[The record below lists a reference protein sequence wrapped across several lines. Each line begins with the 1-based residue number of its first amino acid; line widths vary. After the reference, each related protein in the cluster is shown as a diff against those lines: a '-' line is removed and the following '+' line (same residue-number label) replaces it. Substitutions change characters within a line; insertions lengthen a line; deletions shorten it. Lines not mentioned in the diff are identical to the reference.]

1 MAAAQPLK
9 IRMVAGLGNP
19 GEEYAETRHNAGFKA
34 IDELA
39 RQAGVTYWKNQAGAE
54 VALININDAEEEG
67 GKRQIVLVKPQS
79 YMNTSGGPISKLCH
93 EYKIKAEE
101 LLVIH
106 DELDIPA
113 GDVRVK
119 VGGGHAGHNGLRSII
134 DKMGSRDFSRI
145 RTGIG
150 NPPGKMAVADY
161 VLKQL
166 RAREA
171 EDFQDTCARAAD
183 AAGLAIVHGVIYAR
197 DHVNGAASANPY
209 HLRTGFFWQVLSA
222 ETPQWRLR
230 NKPCAAIH
238 MQCLKRSRPHQSA
251 KPAAFAVLPDKTY
264 QNKPVPFWQVTFP
277 NRRRHT

>member
-1 MAAAQPLK
+1 MAAAQPKK

-39 RQAGVTYWKNQAGAE
+39 RQAGVSYWKNQAGAE
-54 VALININDAEEEG
+54 VAVIQVNDAEANG
-67 GKRQIVLVKPQS
+67 GKREVVLVRPQS
-79 YMNTSGGPISKLCH
+79 YMNTSGGPISKLCAQ
-93 EYKIKAEE
+93 YKVAVEE

-145 RTGIG
+145 RVGIG
-150 NPPGKMAVADY
+150 NPPGRMAVADF

-171 EDFQDTCARAAD
+171 EEFDDTTFRAAE
-183 AAGLAIVHGVIYAR
+183 AAATALTRGVVFAR
-197 DHVNGAASANPY
+197 DHVNGAAASSGK
-209 HLRTGFFWQVLSA
+209 H
-222 ETPQWRLR
+222 
-230 NKPCAAIH
+230 
-238 MQCLKRSRPHQSA
+238 
-251 KPAAFAVLPDKTY
+251 
-264 QNKPVPFWQVTFP
+264 
-277 NRRRHT
+277 

>member
-1 MAAAQPLK
+1 MAAAQPKK

-39 RQAGVTYWKNQAGAE
+39 RQAGVSYWKNQAGAE
-54 VALININDAEEEG
+54 VAVIQVNDAEVNG
-67 GKRQIVLVKPQS
+67 GKREVVLVRPQS
-79 YMNTSGGPISKLCH
+79 YMNTSGGPISKLCAQ
-93 EYKIKAEE
+93 YKVAVEE

-145 RTGIG
+145 RVGIG
-150 NPPGKMAVADY
+150 NPPGRMAVADF

-171 EDFQDTCARAAD
+171 EEFDDTTFRAAE
-183 AAGLAIVHGVIYAR
+183 AAATALTRGVVFAR
-197 DHVNGAASANPY
+197 DHVNGAAASSGK
-209 HLRTGFFWQVLSA
+209 H
-222 ETPQWRLR
+222 
-230 NKPCAAIH
+230 
-238 MQCLKRSRPHQSA
+238 
-251 KPAAFAVLPDKTY
+251 
-264 QNKPVPFWQVTFP
+264 
-277 NRRRHT
+277 

>member
-54 VALININDAEEEG
+54 VALININDPEEEG

-79 YMNTSGGPISKLCH
+79 YMNTSGGPISKLCR

-150 NPPGKMAVADY
+150 NPPGKMAVATTC
-161 VLKQL
+161 LSSCAP
-166 RAREA
+166 ARPRISR
-171 EDFQDTCARAAD
+171 TPVPARPTPPAWRSCTAWSMP
-183 AAGLAIVHGVIYAR
+183 ATTSTVPPPPT
-197 DHVNGAASANPY
+197 ASTKTY
-209 HLRTGFFWQVLSA
+209 HLGAGFWQVLPA
-222 ETPQWRLR
+222 ETPQLR
-230 NKPCAAIH
+230 HHDKPRAAIH
-238 MQCLKRSRPHQSA
+238 A
-251 KPAAFAVLPDKTY
+251 
-264 QNKPVPFWQVTFP
+264 
-277 NRRRHT
+277 

>member
-1 MAAAQPLK
+1 MAAAQPKK

-39 RQAGVTYWKNQAGAE
+39 RQAGVSYWKNQAGAE
-54 VALININDAEEEG
+54 VAVIQVNDVEADG
-67 GKRQIVLVKPQS
+67 GKREVVLAKPQS
-79 YMNTSGGPISKLCH
+79 YMNTSGGPISKLCAQ
-93 EYKIKAEE
+93 YKVAVEE

-145 RTGIG
+145 RVGIG
-150 NPPGKMAVADY
+150 NPPGRMAVADF

-171 EDFQDTCARAAD
+171 EEFDDTTFRAAE
-183 AAGLAIVHGVIYAR
+183 AAATALTRGVVFAR
-197 DHVNGAASANPY
+197 DHVNGAAASSGK
-209 HLRTGFFWQVLSA
+209 H
-222 ETPQWRLR
+222 
-230 NKPCAAIH
+230 
-238 MQCLKRSRPHQSA
+238 
-251 KPAAFAVLPDKTY
+251 
-264 QNKPVPFWQVTFP
+264 
-277 NRRRHT
+277 

>member
-1 MAAAQPLK
+1 
-9 IRMVAGLGNP
+9 MVAGLGNP

-79 YMNTSGGPISKLCH
+79 YMNTSGGPISKLCR

-119 VGGGHAGHNGLRSII
+119 VGGGHAGHNGLRS
-134 DKMGSRDFSRI
+134 
-145 RTGIG
+145 
-150 NPPGKMAVADY
+150 
-161 VLKQL
+161 
-166 RAREA
+166 REA

-183 AAGLAIVHGVIYAR
+183 AAGLAIVHGVVYAR
-197 DHVNGAASANPY
+197 DHVNGAASTNGK
-209 HLRTGFFWQVLSA
+209 H
-222 ETPQWRLR
+222 
-230 NKPCAAIH
+230 
-238 MQCLKRSRPHQSA
+238 
-251 KPAAFAVLPDKTY
+251 
-264 QNKPVPFWQVTFP
+264 
-277 NRRRHT
+277 

>member
-1 MAAAQPLK
+1 MAAAQPKK

-39 RQAGVTYWKNQAGAE
+39 RQAGVSYWKNQAGAE
-54 VALININDAEEEG
+54 VAIIQVNDPEEDG
-67 GKRQIVLVKPQS
+67 GKREVVLVKPQS
-79 YMNTSGGPISKLCH
+79 YMNTSGGPISKLCAQ
-93 EYKIKAEE
+93 YKITVEE

-150 NPPGKMAVADY
+150 NPPGRMAVADF

-171 EDFQDTCARAAD
+171 DEFNDTTFRAAE
-183 AAGLAIVHGVIYAR
+183 AAATALTRGVIFAR
-197 DHVNGAASANPY
+197 DHVNGAAATNGK
-209 HLRTGFFWQVLSA
+209 H
-222 ETPQWRLR
+222 
-230 NKPCAAIH
+230 
-238 MQCLKRSRPHQSA
+238 
-251 KPAAFAVLPDKTY
+251 
-264 QNKPVPFWQVTFP
+264 
-277 NRRRHT
+277 

>member
-54 VALININDAEEEG
+54 VASIKVNDAEAEG
-67 GKRQIVLVKPQS
+67 GKREVVLVKPQS
-79 YMNTSGGPISKLCH
+79 YMNTSGGPISKLCR
-93 EYKIKAEE
+93 EYKIKVEE

-166 RAREA
+166 REA

-183 AAGLAIVHGVIYAR
+183 AAGLAIVHGVVYAR
-197 DHVNGAASANPY
+197 DHVNGAASANGK
-209 HLRTGFFWQVLSA
+209 H
-222 ETPQWRLR
+222 
-230 NKPCAAIH
+230 
-238 MQCLKRSRPHQSA
+238 
-251 KPAAFAVLPDKTY
+251 
-264 QNKPVPFWQVTFP
+264 
-277 NRRRHT
+277 